1 MVRIEQLHQRFRECT
16 GPCTDT
22 RAVAAG
28 CMFFA
33 LKGPRFNA
41 NAFAP
46 EALEKG
52 ALYAVVDEAESV
64 ISDRCLLVPDVLS
77 ALQELALQHR
87 REFSIPLLAIT
98 GSNGK
103 TTTKELAYAVM
114 ASDRSSLATTGNLN
128 NHIGVPLTLLRINTS
143 HRFAIIE
150 MGASK
155 PGDIAELMALAEPT
169 HGLITNIGRAHLE
182 GFGGYEGVLRTKTEL
197 YRHLA
202 ASVGVVFVNADDA
215 VLMGES
221 KHLMRRTYG
230 ASGMASTVGADAS
243 DGAFLNFRFRGK
255 DGRDREVST
264 RLIGAYNLPNALA
277 AVAVGQEF
285 GVADD
290 LIARALNEYVPSNN
304 RSQFLDTGRNHVV
317 ADAYNANPSS
327 MAAALRHF
335 AAIPTDR
342 KRLAILGDMLE
353 LGADAM
359 HEHLSVVALA
369 KELGLQTWL
378 VGAEFSATNHEGR
391 TFRDVEEA
399 IEDARSEP
407 LTGKLVLLKGSR
419 GVRLEAL
426 IPFL

>member
-1 MVRIEQLHQRFRECT
+1 
-16 GPCTDT
+16 
-22 RAVAAG
+22 
-28 CMFFA
+28 MFFA

-41 NAFAP
+41 NAFAS

-52 ALYAVVDEAESV
+52 ALYAVVDEAEFV
-64 ISDRCLLVPDVLS
+64 TSDRCLLVPDALS
-77 ALQELALQHR
+77 ALQELALHHR

-103 TTTKELAYAVM
+103 TTTKELVHAVM
-114 ASDRSSLATTGNLN
+114 ASDRPVLATSGNLN
-128 NHIGVPLTLLRINTS
+128 NHIGVPLTLLRLNS
-143 HRFAIIE
+143 AHRFAIIE

-155 PGDIAELMALAEPT
+155 PGDIAELMAFAEPT

-197 YRHLA
+197 YSHLA
-202 ASVGVVFVNADDA
+202 ASAGVVFVNADDA

-221 KHLMRRTYG
+221 KHLVRRTYG
-230 ASGMASTVGADAS
+230 TSGTASTVGVDAS
-243 DGAFLNFRFRGK
+243 DGAFLSFRFRGK

-264 RLIGAYNLPNALA
+264 QLIGAYNLPNALA

-290 LIARALNEYVPSNN
+290 LIASALSRYVPSNN
-304 RSQFLDTGRNHVV
+304 RSQFLDTGRNHLV

-335 AAIPTDR
+335 ASIPTGR
-342 KRLAILGDMLE
+342 ERLAILGDMLE
-353 LGADAM
+353 LGAEAA
-359 HEHLSVVALA
+359 HEHRSLAALA

-378 VGAEFSATNHEGR
+378 VGAEFSTTEHEGR
-391 TFRDVEEA
+391 TFINVEEA
-399 IEDARSEP
+399 IEHARAEP
-407 LTGKLVLLKGSR
+407 ITGKLVLLKGSR

-426 IPFL
+426 IPHL